1 MKKSEVTIGRVYT
14 TKIDGKMVSVRLQ
27 GENPNGGWDGVNLTT
42 GKKIHIKLPR
52 QLLREVNVP
61 EAKAGDMDGAAETA
75 ESEPSVSGPPPET
88 DTRAPEAAT
97 GADRRPKTA
106 KKSKAT
112 KTTIPAKR
120 AKRGQTTAKPP
131 TGLDAAARVL
141 EESKGPMACREIV
154 KMAFE
159 KGYWKSDGKT
169 PHATIYSAMIREIAA
184 RGEQS
189 RFEKVQRGE
198 FAINSQ
204 RKAPT
209 DPSANH

>member
-27 GENPNGGWDGVNLTT
+27 GENPNGGWDAMNLTT
-42 GKKIHIKLPR
+42 GEKIHVKLPR
-52 QLLREVNVP
+52 QLRREVNVP
-61 EAKAGDMDGAAETA
+61 EAKAGDMDGTAETV

-88 DTRAPEAAT
+88 DTRAPVPAT
-97 GADRRPKTA
+97 GADRGAKTA
-106 KKSKAT
+106 RTGKAAKAT
-112 KTTIPAKR
+112 KRATQ

-154 KMAFE
+154 KMAFD

-189 RFEKVQRGE
+189 RFEKVQRGK
-198 FAINSQ
+198 FAINSR

>member
-14 TKIDGKMVSVRLQ
+14 TKVDGKMVSVRLQ
-27 GENPNGGWDGVNLTT
+27 GENPNGGWDATNLTT
-42 GKKIHIKLPR
+42 GEKIHIKLPR
-52 QLLREVNVP
+52 QLRREVNVP
-61 EAKAGDMDGAAETA
+61 QTKADDSDGAAETA

-88 DTRAPEAAT
+88 DTESPVAAT
-97 GADRRPKTA
+97 GADRGA
-106 KKSKAT
+106 KAARKSKAT
-112 KTTIPAKR
+112 KATKR
-120 AKRGQTTAKPP
+120 ATQAKRGQTEAKPP

-169 PHATIYSAMIREIAA
+169 PHATIYSAMIREIAT

-189 RFEKVQRGE
+189 RFEKVQRGK
-198 FAINSQ
+198 FAINST
-204 RKAPT
+204 RKAPADT
-209 DPSANH
+209 SANH